1 MQGAV
6 TEGAELDLGFL
17 GMSLELSSSERWGGG
32 LEKKARR
39 EWNGKKGDLGG
50 EVNTW
55 DCVTGIR

>member
-1 MQGAV
+1 M

>member
-1 MQGAV
+1 M
-6 TEGAELDLGFL
+6 TDGAELDLGFL
-17 GMSLELSSSERWGGG
+17 GMSVEPSSSEGWGGG

-39 EWNGKKGDLGG
+39 ECNGKKGDLGG

>member
-6 TEGAELDLGFL
+6 TDRAELDLGFL
-17 GMSLELSSSERWGGG
+17 GMSLEPSSSEGWGGG

-39 EWNGKKGDLGG
+39 ECNGKKGDLGG
-50 EVNTW
+50 EANTW